1 MPASHDEFCGPA
13 SYQLHGGELQKQ
25 SPVANILSLVC
36 TDKVL
41 GKPLNYLVRLA
52 FIKGQRGVCE
62 GQFCSC
68 FVCLLMSPRA
78 GEEREQTLEM
88 IFIESVMHLAH
99 TLGSHTLLQTA
110 AVAQMWREEAI
121 TRDGINRS
129 GRRAARLS
137 PVQPGGCGSSKNRFG
152 AAAHVGRERNRRIED
167 RNGDQR
173 DTSSGFRGQK
183 SVCGQWRAAKGLKR
197 STLDLMMRPHLSV
210 PHSPRCSHTPP
221 PRANA
226 IIAFS
231 RSFFHSHHGPLS
243 VSSHLISLPSFVPK
257 HRWRDLKGRA

>member
-1 MPASHDEFCGPA
+1 
-13 SYQLHGGELQKQ
+13 
-25 SPVANILSLVC
+25 
-36 TDKVL
+36 
-41 GKPLNYLVRLA
+41 
-52 FIKGQRGVCE
+52 
-62 GQFCSC
+62 
-68 FVCLLMSPRA
+68 MSPRA

-152 AAAHVGRERNRRIED
+152 AAAHVGRERNRRIDD

-197 STLDLMMRPHLSV
+197 STLDLMMRPRLSV

-221 PRANA
+221 PRQCNNC
-226 IIAFS
+226 FQ
-231 RSFFHSHHGPLS
+231 SFFFSFPSWPTECQQSPYLS
-243 VSSHLISLPSFVPK
+243 PIVCAQTQMEGSQ
-257 HRWRDLKGRA
+257 RKGVRGDVCDCWAFIQL